1 MRNTKVRIMIRTC
14 VRAVSTLAPRPIFL
28 PQTILN
34 PSRGLY
40 LGWDLDSF
48 QRALAHKALEGDK
61 FKARIVGYT
70 TPALRDVGGASIR
83 LQIESDSELKSGGY
97 LLMLRNNN
105 VRSNFPALAG
115 VPGNAPDRA
124 GFARNGLAECI
135 VMGKPARSDKDPSIQ
150 CTFFPQPVRRA
161 HILLSRPLSNSLFLC
176 A

>member
-1 MRNTKVRIMIRTC
+1 MRNTRIRIMIRTS
-14 VRAVSTLAPRPIFL
+14 VRAVSTFAPRPVFL

-34 PSRGLY
+34 PSEGLY

-48 QRALAHKALEGDK
+48 QRALEHKALARDS

-83 LQIESDSELKSGGY
+83 LQIETDVDLESGGY

-105 VRSNFPALAG
+105 VLSNFPALAG

-124 GFARNGLAECI
+124 GLARNGLAECI
-135 VMGKPARSDKDPSIQ
+135 VMGKPARSDTDPSIQ
-150 CTFFPQPVRRA
+150 CTFFPQHVRTA
-161 HILLSRPLSNSLFLC
+161 HKSPFPDCINTPF